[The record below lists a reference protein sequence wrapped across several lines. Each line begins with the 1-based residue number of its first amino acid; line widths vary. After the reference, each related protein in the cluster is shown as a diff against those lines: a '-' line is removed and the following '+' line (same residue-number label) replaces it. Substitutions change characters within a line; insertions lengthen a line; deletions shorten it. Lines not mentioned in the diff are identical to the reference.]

1 VVSNILNVYN
11 PKVKRKMATGTKK
24 KKAAPKKKAAKKN
37 EVATAGQFTQNDVPA
52 MLEQIKSK
60 IAELVGSGKKEPSTK
75 GKHLPGFG
83 EIVTIEKEADLIKAY
98 SSVTGR
104 EDSYNAAAK
113 AMKIRTKVPPFVID
127 GISASKWKEDIT
139 ARFAEV
145 AHKAQLDKLKS
156 IQKTLEENLSAEAK
170 LNNDLAKISTLMA
183 E

>member
-1 VVSNILNVYN
+1 
-11 PKVKRKMATGTKK
+11 MAITAK
-24 KKAAPKKKAAKKN
+24 KKAAPKKKAATKRSYTKKN
-37 EVATAGQFTQNDVPA
+37 EVATKGQFTQNDVPA